1 MSKNINLVLKE
12 QTEVLK
18 RKRRIKVSRL
28 VSAALLLLVLLMSLS
43 IYLLN
48 LRAAPSTI
56 DKDKDALLNQLLPL
70 REKEGKLKV
79 VNDRVNNI
87 SSALNVRRDVYKIVN
102 TLLEEVPGAIEL
114 DNLEFTEGLVAI
126 KVSSDSLLLVDEL
139 INNLIDMARRKEM
152 ISILILNSLDATAAG
167 EYSVSINIGLI

>member
-12 QTEVLK
+12 ETEVLK
-18 RKRRIKVSRL
+18 RKRRIKVFRL
-28 VSAALLLLVLLMSLS
+28 VSAALLLLVLLMALS

-56 DKDKDALLNQLLPL
+56 DKDKDALLSQLLPL

-87 SSALNVRRDVYKIVN
+87 TSALNARRDVYKIVN
-102 TLLEEVPGAIEL
+102 TLLEEVSGGIKL
-114 DNLEFTEGLVAI
+114 DNLEFSQQLVAI

-139 INNLIDMARRKEM
+139 INNLIDMARRKEI
-152 ISILILNSLDATAAG
+152 ISILILNSLDLTAAG

>member
-12 QTEVLK
+12 ETEVLK
-18 RKRRIKVSRL
+18 RKRRIKVFRL
-28 VSAALLLLVLLMSLS
+28 VSAALLLLVLLMALS

-48 LRAAPSTI
+48 LRVAPSTI

-79 VNDRVNNI
+79 VNDRINNI
-87 SSALNVRRDVYKIVN
+87 SSVLNVRRDVYKIVN
-102 TLLEEVPGAIEL
+102 TLLEEVPGGIKL
-114 DNLEFTEGLVAI
+114 DNLEFSEQLVAI

-139 INNLIDMARRKEM
+139 INNLIDMARRKE
-152 ISILILNSLDATAAG
+152 IVSTLILNSLDATAAG